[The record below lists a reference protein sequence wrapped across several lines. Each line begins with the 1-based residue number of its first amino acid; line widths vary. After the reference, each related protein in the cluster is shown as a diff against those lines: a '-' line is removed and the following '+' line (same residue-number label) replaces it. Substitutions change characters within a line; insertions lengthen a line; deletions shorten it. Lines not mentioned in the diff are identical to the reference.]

1 MMITVARY
9 SRYVCFTFTLYI
21 IHACAFFK
29 KSKLQHLSAI
39 IKKKIYFRRSYNKS
53 RTRNELHGEMLKKK
67 KKKATYNSRL
77 AAACEY
83 II

>member
-1 MMITVARY
+1 M
-9 SRYVCFTFTLYI
+9 
-21 IHACAFFK
+21 
-29 KSKLQHLSAI
+29 SAI

-67 KKKATYNSRL
+67 KKKYNSRL

>member
-1 MMITVARY
+1 M
-9 SRYVCFTFTLYI
+9 
-21 IHACAFFK
+21 
-29 KSKLQHLSAI
+29 SAI